1 MVALVVKSPPGNTGD
16 AKDVGSI
23 LWVEKIPW
31 RRKWQPKYSCLEN
44 TLDREACGLQSI
56 GSQRA
61 GHD

>member
-44 TLDREACGLQSI
+44 TLDREAWWVTIHRVSK
-56 GSQRA
+56 SWT
-61 GHD
+61 